1 MYAGQIVED
10 GPTDEIFRNPLYPY
24 TRALLGSLPHLVDG
38 DVTLAPIPG
47 QVPRLDRLGPGCA
60 FSERCSAAMSR
71 CHRECSSR
79 RSSPA
84 ITASSAGVPH
94 ECRIRRR
101 SVGPDRQR
109 HQGQSRL
116 ARASLFGPSRRI
128 VAVDDVSIAIGAGET
143 YGLVGESGSG
153 KSTIAKMLLRL
164 ELRPRGGLP
173 WTGETSSSRAGSEER
188 AYRGTVQAV
197 LQDPYGALS
206 QRMRVDRIIAE
217 PLQARGASRRE
228 ALDAAS
234 RMVDLVG
241 LPQSVLTRYPHQ
253 FSGGQRQRIAIA
265 RALSVEPRVIV
276 LDEAVSA
283 LDVSVR
289 AQILILLKDLQ
300 ERLGSTYLFI
310 GHDLAIVRFLQHARR
325 RDVFRPS
332 GGDRARRGGVPR
344 AASSH
349 TRQLVAVARGTQAL
363 GETRLKG
370 DLPIRSDCRA
380 AVTSAAGARLQLK
393 LCAESAPP
401 LREIAPG
408 RQAAC
413 HFADASAPAA

>member
-1 MYAGQIVED
+1 MNGESAE
-10 GPTDEIFRNPLYPY
+10 
-24 TRALLGSLPHLVDG
+24 A
-38 DVTLAPIPG
+38 
-47 QVPRLDRLGPGCA
+47 QVVRLDNVSKE
-60 FSERCSAAMSR
+60 F
-71 CHRECSSR
+71 
-79 RSSPA
+79 
-84 ITASSAGVPH
+84 
-94 ECRIRRR
+94 
-101 SVGPDRQR
+101 
-109 HQGQSRL
+109 RL
-116 ARASLFGPSRRI
+116 ARASLFGPPRRI
-128 VAVDDVSIAIGAGET
+128 VAVDNVSLAIGAGET

-153 KSTIAKMLLRL
+153 KSTIAKMLLKL
-164 ELRPRGGLP
+164 EPP
-173 WTGETSSSRAGSEER
+173 STGRIAVAGQDIFSQSGSEER

-217 PLQARGASRRE
+217 PLRARGVSRH
-228 ALDAAS
+228 DARAAAA
-234 RMVDLVG
+234 RMIDLVG

-310 GHDLAIVRFLQHARR
+310 GHDLAIVRFLSTRVGVMYFGRLVETGPAAA
-325 RDVFRPS
+325 VFRTPLH
-332 GGDRARRGGVPR
+332 PY
-344 AASSH
+344 

-370 DLPIRSDCRA
+370 DLPNPLALPNGCHFRSRCPLA
-380 AVTSAAGARLQLK
+380 TK
-393 LCAESAPP
+393 LCAETAPP

-408 RQAAC
+408 RLAAC
-413 HFADASAPAA
+413 HFADAPALAA